1 MGSESIADPKIIIA
15 IDGLSGCGKSTLA
28 KDLSKQLSYLHIDSG
43 AMYRS
48 VALHLIREGISV
60 NDIEDIKQALQS
72 LEISTKLHDQV
83 SIPYMNGERVDHL
96 LQTSEVVSIVSE
108 VAAIKEVR
116 SFLKGIQQDLG
127 KDKGIVMDGRDI
139 GSVIFPDAELKLYI
153 TADIGAR
160 TDRRAKELEARG
172 LEMTKEF
179 IKSNLEKRDYI
190 DSNREVSPLIK
201 ADDAICIDTTKLT
214 REDQLNEAIGYVE
227 EVKSRLN
234 AAK

>member
-60 NDIEDIKQALQS
+60 EDVDSIRQALNT
-72 LEISTKLHDQV
+72 LDISTKLHQQV

-96 LQTSEVVSIVSE
+96 LRSAEVVSIVSE

-116 SFLKGIQQDLG
+116 AFLKGIQQNLG
-127 KDKGIVMDGRDI
+127 KHKGIVMDGRDI
-139 GSVIFPDAELKLYI
+139 GSVIFPDAELKLFI
-153 TADIGAR
+153 TADINSR
-160 TDRRAKELEARG
+160 TNRRAKELEARG
-172 LEMTKEF
+172 IQTSKEF
-179 IKSNLEKRDYI
+179 IKNNLDKRDFI
-190 DSNREVSPLIK
+190 DSNRKISPLVK
-201 ADDAICIDTTKLT
+201 ADDAISIDTTKLT
-214 REDQLNEAIGYVE
+214 REEQLNVALNYVE
-227 EVKSRLN
+227 EVRSRLN
-234 AAK
+234 VKG